1 MITRDVLELMQCPHC
16 TGPELQWSSGR
27 MAALVCTSCDTSY
40 PIIDGI
46 PDMTPP
52 STRPEPGRYRSRVLL
67 NLVANIFDAG
77 APLMSTALW
86 KCSPLRFIDS
96 ENRALGRANSGV
108 YLKAPIG
115 TGLVLDKV
123 LAPYHEVTILGVDE
137 SWEMLRKASRQLESS
152 AQDVH
157 LMRVDYTRLPFKPGI
172 ADTTQSLNGLHT
184 FTNRTTVMREFLR
197 CTKPDGFL
205 SGSTLIRGHEAMVD
219 ATLERM
225 ERYGVYPMLRTFEF
239 YHKEFEDLGLDQAL
253 FESHGAVMFFCAQLH
268 AHTQAALG

>member
-1 MITRDVLELMQCPHC
+1 MITRDVLELMRCPHC
-16 TGPELQWSSGR
+16 LGPQLQWSSGR
-27 MAALVCTSCDTSY
+27 MAALVCTSCDTHY

-52 STRPEPGRYRSRVLL
+52 STRPEPGHYRSRVLL
-67 NLVANIFDAG
+67 NLVANVFDTG
-77 APLMSTALW
+77 APLMSMALW

-96 ENRALGRANSGV
+96 ENRALGRANRGV

-123 LAPYHEVTILGVDE
+123 MAPHHDVTILGVDE
-137 SWEMLRKASRQLESS
+137 SWEMLRKASKKLNPNQGH
-152 AQDVH
+152 VH
-157 LMRVDYTRLPFKPGI
+157 LMRVDYTRLPFKS
-172 ADTTQSLNGLHT
+172 ATVDATQSLNGLHT
-184 FTNRTTVMREFLR
+184 FTDRGAVMTEFLR

-239 YHKEFEDLGLDQAL
+239 YHKEFGDLGIDHAL
-253 FESHGAVMFFCAQLH
+253 FESHGAVMFFSAQLS
-268 AHTQAALG
+268 AP